1 MGKKQKESFH
11 KSKLKEQ
18 RILRLKS
25 IKKEKQRQLNNS
37 EFYKIYTQENI
48 DKLNTKEKLE
58 IMSE

>member
-37 EFYKIYTQENI
+37 EFYKIYTHKR
-48 DKLNTKEKLE
+48 DKHLRKTK
-58 IMSE
+58 